1 MKGKYIAYAV
11 LVVTAMIGYNAF
23 LVQRDQKMYDAY
35 YGKQTP
41 KEHYC
46 QQQANWHPDCNVE

>member
-1 MKGKYIAYAV
+1 MKPKYIGYAV
-11 LVVTAMIGYNAF
+11 LVAVFMIGYNAF
-23 LVQRDQKMYDAY
+23 LVQRDQKMFDAY

-46 QQQANWHPDCNVE
+46 QQQAHFHPDCNVE